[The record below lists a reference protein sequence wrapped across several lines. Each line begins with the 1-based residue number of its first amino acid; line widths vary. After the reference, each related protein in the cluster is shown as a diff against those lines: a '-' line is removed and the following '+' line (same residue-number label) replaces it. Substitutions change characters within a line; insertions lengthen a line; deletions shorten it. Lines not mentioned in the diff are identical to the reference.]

1 MLINEKGN
9 KHAKCKLLVKL
20 NTVYWKRLRK
30 KGAVLGASYYLK
42 LLLSRFFFFLIIF
55 WLHQI
60 LVAAHGLSSRGSLTL
75 EHGLSSC
82 GTWV

>member
-1 MLINEKGN
+1 MKELNKYMLINEKGN

-42 LLLSRFFFFLIIF
+42 LLLSRFFFKLFFGCIRS
-55 WLHQI
+55 WLQHMDS
-60 LVAAHGLSSRGSLTL
+60 LVVAH
-75 EHGLSSC
+75 
-82 GTWV
+82 